1 MYRSNVA
8 AGLHSIVLYGTEPP
22 MEAPSSSLGA
32 TDLTLCI
39 GLVVAF
45 IIFLAVVLIIVKI
58 LRKKNIP
65 HSGYTLTAAG
75 GGNASV
81 SYLLSDLY
89 LVVTHLYCPPH
100 VFM

>member
-1 MYRSNVA
+1 MYRSHFA
-8 AGLHSIVLYGTEPP
+8 AELNTITMYGTEPP
-22 MEAPSSSLGA
+22 MEAPSSSLAA

-45 IIFLAVVLIIVKI
+45 VIFLAVVLIIVKI

-75 GGNASV
+75 GG
-81 SYLLSDLY
+81 
-89 LVVTHLYCPPH
+89 T
-100 VFM
+100 

>member
-1 MYRSNVA
+1 MYRSHFA
-8 AGLHSIVLYGTEPP
+8 AGLNTGLNTITMYGTESP
-22 MEAPSSSLGA
+22 MEASSSSLAA

-45 IIFLAVVLIIVKI
+45 VIFLAVVLIIVKI

-75 GGNASV
+75 GG
-81 SYLLSDLY
+81 
-89 LVVTHLYCPPH
+89 T
-100 VFM
+100 

>member
-81 SYLLSDLY
+81 SYLL
-89 LVVTHLYCPPH
+89 
-100 VFM
+100 

>member
-81 SYLLSDLY
+81 FLTLVCVASILS
-89 LVVTHLYCPPH
+89 PH
-100 VFM
+100 VLVGIFH